1 MRVQALLLRILMLLD
16 YGTTAELNAQTGTGQ
31 FSYQNLIIGQNAD
44 MLVIDHSVNDIL
56 NKLPQAFTGNINSTD
71 RSTLYGA
78 YNTIIQAAIA
88 DKPSIEIV
96 IVVLTSLQHPKLSKC
111 NYC

>member
-1 MRVQALLLRILMLLD
+1 VRSLITYPDAFGLN
-16 YGTTAELNAQTGTGQ
+16 GTTAELNAQTGTGQ

-71 RSTLYGA
+71 R
-78 YNTIIQAAIA
+78 
-88 DKPSIEIV
+88 
-96 IVVLTSLQHPKLSKC
+96 
-111 NYC
+111 

>member
-1 MRVQALLLRILMLLD
+1 MLGANVVNNARSSSLITYPD
-16 YGTTAELNAQTGTGQ
+16 AFGLNGTTELNAQTGTGQ

-71 RSTLYGA
+71 RRVRFMEP
-78 YNTIIQAAIA
+78 TI
-88 DKPSIEIV
+88 
-96 IVVLTSLQHPKLSKC
+96 L
-111 NYC
+111 

>member
-1 MRVQALLLRILMLLD
+1 
-16 YGTTAELNAQTGTGQ
+16 
-31 FSYQNLIIGQNAD
+31 

-88 DKPSIEIV
+88 DKPSKKCD
-96 IVVLTSLQHPKLSKC
+96 VVPPNKFTAPEVGANTC
-111 NYC
+111 

>member
-1 MRVQALLLRILMLLD
+1 
-16 YGTTAELNAQTGTGQ
+16 
-31 FSYQNLIIGQNAD
+31 

-96 IVVLTSLQHPKLSKC
+96 IEFS
-111 NYC
+111 